1 MSKNLNALRP
11 VYVVGVGLHRYQP
24 LSDTPYVDLGLTAV
38 RAALADGGIPWEANE
53 ATFFGTG
60 LLGMAAGRAMLRHL
74 GATGSSVVHLEN
86 ASASGSAAFR
96 AACVEVA
103 SGLADVALAVGV
115 DKPGPVTHAFRH
127 TGIDSLAEDLISLPS
142 HFALVTSEYM
152 SRHDVSVEDLARVA
166 EKNHGN
172 GAKNPFAHRQK
183 ARSIDDILS
192 SKPVSGALTALQ
204 CCPVGE
210 GAAAVFVMSAD
221 AVKRLGVAPDR
232 PVRIAS
238 SVTRSEVVNDQ
249 VSEDARLTGTTVR
262 QALADAQISAL
273 DLDVIELHDAFS
285 IEELLYVEEM
295 GMAPLGQASDA
306 MRDGAFHIGGSC
318 AVSPS
323 GGLIAMGHPIG
334 PTGIGQVVEIA
345 TQLRHKAGPRQQP
358 DARFGLAHMCGL
370 GTVCYAHVLTRE

>member
-295 GMAPLGQASDA
+295 GMAPLGQARDA

-318 AVSPS
+318 TVSPS